1 MKSYIDIPQF
11 TTLEDIR
18 KRDYTLS
25 ASQYKTFCIKNQS
38 TKTVADFL
46 ERGLERSDLGV
57 EVGSEAYVEKSKYV
71 FIKTKALQE
80 ETYLLNDVKDAFE
93 YVTPQSFVKMNLK
106 KGDLIISKDSNV
118 GEIAILDK
126 DYPNAM
132 LCSGIYKL
140 PIKEHKLYL
149 LAFIKHPIFRQQID
163 YLVPRGS
170 TIRHGKTKFLQ
181 CKIPVPTENAE
192 NTILYIECLV
202 QAIINKEIEI
212 RNKHSKIM
220 SFIQQELETNQKP
233 DEFVFSQPT
242 ISEICS
248 LNRLDSSIYTEEFK
262 AKQHLVHNYSNGFST
277 VAEMGFSIC
286 RGQNLQISNI
296 GLSIQTKQAVEG
308 YYTLFLPNY
317 ITKYGTISQ
326 TQFIGNSYD
335 LKTLKPGDI
344 IFGAE
349 GNEKGRSLVV
359 FESDKKTIT
368 NIHGITLNHD
378 SDNLNKSVFVKLFLD
393 WYRQNGMIDAYAV
406 GGNGGSLAIK
416 YWDILKFPNFD
427 INKEN
432 EIVSLYYSP
441 LNIYN
446 PAECNF
452 ETFLNYDQQFNEAA
466 GIYEIDKSLK
476 YLQAKLDKAIQN
488 IADNVEVDI
497 AF

>member
-132 LCSGIYKL
+132 LCSGIYRL

-248 LNRLDSSIYTEEFK
+248 LNRLDSSIYAEEFK

-296 GLSIQTKQAVEG
+296 TS
-308 YYTLFLPNY
+308 
-317 ITKYGTISQ
+317 
-326 TQFIGNSYD
+326 
-335 LKTLKPGDI
+335 
-344 IFGAE
+344 
-349 GNEKGRSLVV
+349 
-359 FESDKKTIT
+359 
-368 NIHGITLNHD
+368 
-378 SDNLNKSVFVKLFLD
+378 
-393 WYRQNGMIDAYAV
+393 
-406 GGNGGSLAIK
+406 
-416 YWDILKFPNFD
+416 
-427 INKEN
+427 
-432 EIVSLYYSP
+432 
-441 LNIYN
+441 
-446 PAECNF
+446 
-452 ETFLNYDQQFNEAA
+452 
-466 GIYEIDKSLK
+466 
-476 YLQAKLDKAIQN
+476 LDKGTQPFVVC
-488 IADNVEVDI
+488 DG
-497 AF
+497 